1 MELYQAFTD
10 YHGMMDLTENLYRF
24 VAQEVLGTTQIVYK
38 GIPMDLGKPFERI
51 TMVDAVKKY
60 AGVDWNE
67 VETLEQAREL
77 AKEHH
82 IEFEERHKKGD
93 ILNLFFEEF
102 VEEHLLQP
110 TFVMD
115 HPVEISPLT
124 KKKPENPEYVER
136 F

>member
-1 MELYQAFTD
+1 M
-10 YHGMMDLTENLYRF
+10 HRK
-24 VAQEVLGTTQIVYK
+24 VLGTTKIVYN
-38 GIPMDLGKPFERI
+38 GIEMDLGKPFERI

-60 AGVDWNE
+60 SGVDFNE
-67 VETLEQAREL
+67 IHTLEEARAA
-77 AKEHH
+77 AKEKN
-82 IEFEERHKKGD
+82 IAFEERHKKGD

-124 KKKPENPEYVER
+124 KKKQKIQSM
-136 F
+136 

>member
-1 MELYQAFTD
+1 
-10 YHGMMDLTENLYRF
+10 
-24 VAQEVLGTTQIVYK
+24 
-38 GIPMDLGKPFERI
+38 MDLGKPFERI

-67 VETLEQAREL
+67 VKDLEQARVI
-77 AKEHH
+77 AKEHN

-93 ILNLFFEEF
+93 ILNLFFEEY

-115 HPVEISPLT
+115 HPIEISPLT
-124 KKKPENPEYVER
+124 KKNRKIRNM
-136 F
+136 